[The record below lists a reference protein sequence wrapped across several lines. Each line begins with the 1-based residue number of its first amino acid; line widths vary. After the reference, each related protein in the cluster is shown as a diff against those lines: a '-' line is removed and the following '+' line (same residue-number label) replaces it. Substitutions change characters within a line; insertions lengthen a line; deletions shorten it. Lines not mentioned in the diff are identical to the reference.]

1 MSFFEKLTSTVDTN
15 QSLLVLAL
23 DANPEMMPN
32 FSNLS
37 KLADGLKQIIEQS
50 TDLVCAYKPNLGF
63 YQALGGEGLMLLEQV
78 LGYIPPSIP
87 IILDAK
93 HGDLNSSSVLAETI
107 FRKWQVDAVTLTP
120 YAGQD
125 QATPFLVYPD
135 RGVFVLCHT
144 SNPGA
149 RALQE
154 YPTADNPFFLQVVR
168 EAQTWGSPEQL
179 FLEVGTTNPE
189 IINKV
194 RQVAPERW
202 ILLRS
207 IWAQGNNLRELLQG
221 GLNSNREG
229 ILVPIPQDFLR
240 QDNLRNLLQNLNSEI
255 NKVRDELP
263 NQDNTCSLWTANVC
277 LLNAH
282 PHQELILQLYD
293 IGCLLFGEYVQASG
307 ATFSY
312 YVDLRK
318 IISNP
323 QIFHQVLQA
332 YAEILKTLKFDR
344 IAGLPYGSLPT
355 ATGLSLLLNY
365 PMLSGAENSE
375 TQQTRS
381 SQ

>member
-144 SNPGA
+144 SNTKSVFY
-149 RALQE
+149 RL
-154 YPTADNPFFLQVVR
+154 
-168 EAQTWGSPEQL
+168 
-179 FLEVGTTNPE
+179 
-189 IINKV
+189 
-194 RQVAPERW
+194 
-202 ILLRS
+202 
-207 IWAQGNNLRELLQG
+207 
-221 GLNSNREG
+221 
-229 ILVPIPQDFLR
+229 
-240 QDNLRNLLQNLNSEI
+240 
-255 NKVRDELP
+255 
-263 NQDNTCSLWTANVC
+263 
-277 LLNAH
+277 
-282 PHQELILQLYD
+282 
-293 IGCLLFGEYVQASG
+293 
-307 ATFSY
+307 
-312 YVDLRK
+312 
-318 IISNP
+318 
-323 QIFHQVLQA
+323 
-332 YAEILKTLKFDR
+332 
-344 IAGLPYGSLPT
+344 
-355 ATGLSLLLNY
+355 
-365 PMLSGAENSE
+365 
-375 TQQTRS
+375 
-381 SQ
+381 

>member
-1 MSFFEKLTSTVDTN
+1 
-15 QSLLVLAL
+15 
-23 DANPEMMPN
+23 
-32 FSNLS
+32 
-37 KLADGLKQIIEQS
+37 
-50 TDLVCAYKPNLGF
+50 
-63 YQALGGEGLMLLEQV
+63 
-78 LGYIPPSIP
+78 
-87 IILDAK
+87 
-93 HGDLNSSSVLAETI
+93 
-107 FRKWQVDAVTLTP
+107 
-120 YAGQD
+120 
-125 QATPFLVYPD
+125 
-135 RGVFVLCHT
+135 
-144 SNPGA
+144 
-149 RALQE
+149 
-154 YPTADNPFFLQVVR
+154 LQVVR

-365 PMLSGAENSE
+365 PMIFPRKEVKAHGTRKLIEGYFQAGETVVVVDDILISGNSAIEGAEKLESAGLKVEDIVVFIDHEEGVKDRLKAKGYNAYAVLTISE
-375 TQQTRS
+375 ISQTLYEAGRLS
-381 SQ
+381 LEQYNCIIKIKN